1 MCWLGRR
8 FSARRLE
15 ENVEVPVLVGAA
27 LLGGMCMIIVAAS
40 RAARIPL
47 WVMRPFL
54 DNVRAVERGGYGV
67 AAACG
72 HAFERSNRFG
82 RRVVERVHFV
92 MPQSAQSN
100 LQIVARLLHVGNPS
114 LYRDGAQGFLDR
126 VAAGA
131 QGFALFAAGAHG
143 LALFAA
149 GAHGFALRADGAQ
162 GLAFWPDGPQGLVRG
177 RAGPQGLGAQGLRAA
192 WATWIVSGDL
202 VTELDAREMPDTW
215 QFPKASLGC
224 AEQWC
229 PDGFRAGNE
238 VFALDPEM
246 TAWAYALSKDVPLA
260 DDPKARQ
267 AMQNYPDAVARG
279 APFVTTCAILG
290 VNDFIHGTLMSE
302 WSSWWVS
309 QWTDGKDAYCM
320 SGDEEGGIFT
330 SLQRLEE
337 AKRIDMRR
345 VMALRVATD
354 LDRQYPGQSA
364 GESLAE
370 ALDSTFG
377 FVGLENIYRVGS
389 PVVQDIVA
397 HWDQWEAGPPPLP
410 R

>member
-1 MCWLGRR
+1 MRFGFSATTLGHVRR
-8 FSARRLE
+8 FWQAGTVVLLILAGTMLGLG
-15 ENVEVPVLVGAA
+15 VPSRQATLAEAEPGVIAPKVLTVTMFQTGDPLTNGSGEASVWVQNDKLDNLVPIPGGYSPLYCNANYDHCLIITGVLASNAAASIMAVGLSDRVDLSRTYIMVAGIGGGPPDRITVGA
-27 LLGGMCMIIVAAS
+27 
-40 RAARIPL
+40 
-47 WVMRPFL
+47 
-54 DNVRAVERGGYGV
+54 
-67 AAACG
+67 
-72 HAFERSNRFG
+72 
-82 RRVVERVHFV
+82 
-92 MPQSAQSN
+92 
-100 LQIVARLLHVGNPS
+100 
-114 LYRDGAQGFLDR
+114 
-126 VAAGA
+126 
-131 QGFALFAAGAHG
+131 
-143 LALFAA
+143 
-149 GAHGFALRADGAQ
+149 
-162 GLAFWPDGPQGLVRG
+162 
-177 RAGPQGLGAQGLRAA
+177 AA

-354 LDRQYPGQSA
+354 IDRQYPGQSA